1 MQSSN
6 QLVKKNMQ
14 NRISKTKGN
23 YKSIGRIV
31 LLIVISLVIGIKLY
45 SWNAKTLAG
54 NEMPMPFGWGVSVV
68 LSGSMEP
75 ELSVDDLVIV
85 REQSSYELKDVVVYQ
100 DGNSLVIHK
109 IISIDG
115 DEVITKGEANNIAD
129 PPVKL
134 SNIKGKAVAHIPL
147 AGAAVRFLKSPLG
160 FILVIAAAIVLFE
173 LPYMRERKKI
183 TENQERIKEE
193 IRRLKGE

>member
-1 MQSSN
+1 MSEKERKF
-6 QLVKKNMQ
+6 KK
-14 NRISKTKGN
+14 
-23 YKSIGRIV
+23 IGRII
-31 LLIVISLVIGIKLY
+31 LLIVISLIIGIRLY

-75 ELSVDDLVIV
+75 ALSVDDLVIIH
-85 REQSSYELKDVVVYQ
+85 EQDSYETEDVVVYQ
-100 DGNSLVIHK
+100 DGSSLVVHR

-115 DEVITKGEANNIAD
+115 DEVITQGDANNVAD
-129 PPVKL
+129 DPISL
-134 SNIKGKAVAHIPL
+134 SDIKGKTVANIPL
-147 AGAAVRFLKSPLG
+147 VGATVRFLKSSTG
-160 FILVIAAAIVLFE
+160 FVLILVAAILLFE

-183 TENQERIKEE
+183 TETQEKIKEE